1 MMPIMFAVPWE
12 GLFVVVA
19 AVVVA
24 LFVCSVALHV
34 KLASGVGFVEPPPEW
49 PGGESDVR

>member
-24 LFVCSVALHV
+24 LFVCSGRAARKV
-34 KLASGVGFVEPPPEW
+34 SEW
-49 PGGESDVR
+49 GRFR